1 MYVSPLYYSLVII
14 CSFIY
19 IYFHIFVI
27 YSFSFFFSLLPFYSS
42 FFFNHMFLFIFFLFL
57 GHSSQIHQIH
67 VKSKIL
73 KSLKYSPFDSLIEN
87 KKLPK
92 FQLHSPHAVQILRPF
107 QGFSLLNL
115 STNCDLE
122 HFQGTIKCLKT

>member
-42 FFFNHMFLFIFFLFL
+42 FFQSYVFIHLFFIFGSFQPN
-57 GHSSQIHQIH
+57 SSIH

-87 KKLPK
+87 RKLPK